1 MGKNQALSSGILGAQ
16 LASLRFVAVH
26 FTPPITTRHFAKL
39 SFYCMFFFFKALLI
53 LESCLS
59 KMLKIKTVFALEAI
73 STIYLESHLGKNFSA
88 WLDIRS
94 TTVFAGKP
102 AQVFLVRGFW

>member
-1 MGKNQALSSGILGAQ
+1 ML
-16 LASLRFVAVH
+16 
-26 FTPPITTRHFAKL
+26 
-39 SFYCMFFFFKALLI
+39 CFFFKALLI

-88 WLDIRS
+88 RLDIW
-94 TTVFAGKP
+94 TMAVFAGKP